1 MRCVTSGNRRK
12 TKDVRFVALGDV
24 HGSFKQAAK
33 LLEQAQKSLGEI
45 DFVLCVGDV
54 EANRSAKDAV
64 GVATGGGHR
73 RWVGEYPKVLSGSI
87 LIGSPVWFIGGEHEP
102 GATLDARGPGEMADN
117 IHFLGR
123 AGVEV
128 MSGIRVG
135 FLSGT
140 HGEASSMGLGDRSS
154 RDERACYVAAE
165 VEALRRGAKR
175 LGGIDVLVTH
185 DWPTGLIE
193 GRGDEVVEALV
204 RKLKPQLHLC
214 GHHHIKLTSAIGKT
228 SVEALADVTQGR
240 RGWEGFIFQDGEIH
254 RA

>member
-1 MRCVTSGNRRK
+1 VPSKNREK
-12 TKDVRFVALGDV
+12 TKSVRFVALGDV

-33 LLEQAQKSLGEI
+33 LIDQAKKSIGEI

-73 RWVGEYPKVLSGSI
+73 RWVGEYPRVLSGAIVIS
-87 LIGSPVWFIGGEHEP
+87 SPVWFIGGEHEP
-102 GATLDARGPGEMADN
+102 WATLDARGPGEMADN

-128 MSGIRVG
+128 MSGIKIG
-135 FLSGT
+135 FLSGV
-140 HGEASSMGLGDRSS
+140 HGEASGMGLANRSS
-154 RDERACYVAAE
+154 RDEKACYVAAE

-175 LGGIDVLVTH
+175 LGGIDVLITH
-185 DWPTGLIE
+185 DWPTGVIE
-193 GRGDEVVEALV
+193 GRGDDVVEALV
-204 RKLKPQLHLC
+204 RKLKPTLHLC
-214 GHHHIKLTSAIGKT
+214 GPHHIKLTSEIGTT
-228 SVEALADVTQGR
+228 SVEALADVSQGR
-240 RGWEGFIFQDGEIH
+240 RGWEGFVFQDGEIR